1 LLDAAPDPRSTSETA
16 ARRGQDDSAAC
27 GAATVVTAA
36 EIERARSVIDGR
48 AHVTPVFTSRL
59 LSEVAGAPIVLKA
72 ELFQRTGSFKL
83 RGVLT
88 RLAGLSSAER
98 QRGVITVSA
107 GNHAQ
112 ALAYGCAEEGIYCLV
127 VMWRGATMAKA
138 AAVRACGA
146 SIDLES
152 ADPTEAFGRMETIQ
166 RQSGRLPIHP
176 FSDPLVVAGQGT
188 VGLEIAEQVPNVAT
202 VLVPTGGGGLV
213 SGVAVALRA
222 RSPSARVVAVEP
234 QDAAAL
240 ALGLEAGRPVPLTS
254 DLDAAAYRV
263 VHEALMTTLEHSE
276 GATASVIVR
285 FERDELQVE
294 VTDDGVGLSDDDA
307 DEQTAGL
314 RAVRD
319 EVAVLGGSLDAGPG
333 PDGGYWVLARLPYE
347 PDWD

>member
-1 LLDAAPDPRSTSETA
+1 MLDAAPDPRSTSEAA
-16 ARRGQDDSAAC
+16 ARRGQDDPAAC

-48 AHVTPVFTSRL
+48 AHVTPIFTSRL
-59 LSEVAGAPIVLKA
+59 LSEAAGAPVVLKA

-88 RLAGLSSAER
+88 RLARLSSAER

-112 ALAYGCAEEGIYCLV
+112 ALAYGCAEEGIDCLV
-127 VMWRGATMAKA
+127 VMWRGATNAKA

-146 SIDLES
+146 SINLES

-240 ALGLEAGRPVPLTS
+240 ALGLEAGRPVPLMPVTHADGLAAPYTS
-254 DLDAAAYRV
+254 DLCIELCRSCRVGTVRVTEDEIREGMRFLYGRAKLACEPAGAA
-263 VHEALMTTLEHSE
+263 
-276 GATASVIVR
+276 
-285 FERDELQVE
+285 
-294 VTDDGVGLSDDDA
+294 GVGALL
-307 DEQTAGL
+307 AGKIA
-314 RAVRD
+314 RPSAGTI
-319 EVAVLGGSLDAGPG
+319 VAVVSGGNVDAH
-333 PDGGYWVLARLPYE
+333 VASATLAGDE
-347 PDWD
+347 G